1 MSMNWADYSILAIIA
16 LSLLIS
22 LVRGFTKEALSLAG
36 WLVAFWVALTF
47 ANNLEP
53 LLQPYIEVPSVR
65 LSVAFAVLFLVT
77 LLLATLVNFMAVQ
90 LVRKTG
96 LSGTDRFI
104 GAFFGIARGVVVVL
118 ALVILAGLTALPE
131 DPWWSASLLIP
142 YFQETA
148 IWVRYYLPDELANS
162 IHY

>member
-1 MSMNWADYSILAIIA
+1 MNWADYSILAIIA

-47 ANNLEP
+47 ADNLEP
-53 LLQPYIEVPSVR
+53 LLRPHIEVPSVR
-65 LSVAFAVLFLVT
+65 LSMAFAVLFFVT
-77 LLLATLVNFMAVQ
+77 LLLAMLVNFNTV
-90 LVRKTG
+90 LLIRKTG

-104 GAFFGIARGVVVVL
+104 GAFFGIARGAVVVL
-118 ALVILAGLTALPE
+118 ALVILAGLTTLPE
-131 DPWWSASLLIP
+131 DPWWHASVLMP
-142 YFQETA
+142 YFQEMA
-148 IWVRYYLPDELANS
+148 ILVRHYLPTDLANS

>member
-1 MSMNWADYSILAIIA
+1 MNWADYTILAIIA

-22 LVRGFTKEALSLAG
+22 LVRGFTKEALSLVG

-47 ANNLEP
+47 SNNLETF
-53 LLQPYIEVPSVR
+53 LRPYIEVPSLR
-65 LSVAFAVLFLVT
+65 FSVAFAALLLFT
-77 LLLATLVNFMAVQ
+77 LLLAALVNFMAVQ

-104 GAFFGIARGVVVVL
+104 GAFFGIVRGAVVVL
-118 ALVILAGLTALPE
+118 ALVILAGLTKLPE
-131 DPWWSASLLIP
+131 DPWWDASILMP

-148 IWVRYYLPDELANS
+148 IWVRYYLPVELADS